1 MISRLHKKRVP
12 YVEQMQQTECGLC
25 CATMLLRYYRGKD
38 RITTIRE
45 YLEAG
50 RDGLKLSFIAQY
62 LKSRGMETTIYKAGI
77 DSLSQLPLPAVI
89 FWNNEHFV
97 VLESIKKDSYII
109 VDPAFGRRKI
119 DRETMEQSYS
129 DIIMIVSPTKEY
141 KASKEKSDT
150 WGIVFDYIKKRK
162 ATMIIVVLMSLVAY
176 ALQLSVPVMTEKI
189 IDSDKINNYGLMV
202 LGLSVLLG
210 LINFLRGRKMIV
222 MQIDTDYHLSK
233 TVFSKILRLPY
244 KYFEGRTSG
253 DILFRMSSIS
263 NIRELM
269 SEQFVQT
276 LMQIGVLG
284 FILAYM
290 IIKSPKIAAV
300 AVAVFVVTGIFII
313 AMKPFIL
320 EVNQDDMMKN
330 TMLQTVQVETVY
342 SMFAIKTSGMEDE
355 TWHNW
360 KKAYDNSL
368 VTFRK
373 KNRVINLYTSV
384 LAFVQNI
391 APIFLLGLGI
401 YEAMCGRMT
410 LGESMAVYS
419 LTGSFFTTGISA
431 YNFWNDYVAASAYME
446 RLHDIID
453 TDDETNPENPVCV
466 KVSGDIDINHVS
478 FSYTKSSKNVL
489 NDIDIHIK
497 KGEKVAIVGAS
508 GSGKSTLAKLITGLY
523 EPTEGDILYDGVSSK
538 FINKSELRKQIGVV
552 PQDMTL
558 FNESIYENIRMN
570 REEIGMDDVKNAAAL
585 ARIEDE
591 IEKMPMKYYTLV
603 SDMGMNLSGGQRQ
616 RIALA
621 RAIVHKNDLVILD
634 EATSALDYEN
644 ERKISDYLGKE
655 ECTRIVIAHRLST
668 VIDADKIIVLD
679 NGTVKEVGK
688 HEDLINMNGMYA
700 QLYKARKKSA

>member
-162 ATMIIVVLMSLVAY
+162 ATMMIVVLMSLVAY

-210 LINFLRGRKMIV
+210 LINYLRGRKMIV

-603 SDMGMNLSGGQRQ
+603 SDMGINLSGGQRQ

>member
-97 VLESIKKDSYII
+97 VLESIKKDTYII

-162 ATMIIVVLMSLVAY
+162 ATMMIVVLMSLVAY

-290 IIKSPKIAAV
+290 IIKSPTIAAG

>member
-176 ALQLSVPVMTEKI
+176 ALQLSVPVMTENI

>member
-162 ATMIIVVLMSLVAY
+162 ATMMIVVLMSLVAY

-210 LINFLRGRKMIV
+210 LINYLRGRKMIV

>member
-290 IIKSPKIAAV
+290 IIKSPTIAAV

>member
-62 LKSRGMETTIYKAGI
+62 LKSRGMETAIYKAGI

-97 VLESIKKDSYII
+97 VLESIKKDTYII

-129 DIIMIVSPTKEY
+129 DIIMIVNPTKEY
-141 KASKEKSDT
+141 KASKEKSNT

-276 LMQIGVLG
+276 LMQLGVLG

-290 IIKSPKIAAV
+290 IIKSPTIAAV

-342 SMFAIKTSGMEDE
+342 SMFSIKTSGMEDE
-355 TWHNW
+355 TWKNW

-585 ARIEDE
+585 AGIEDE